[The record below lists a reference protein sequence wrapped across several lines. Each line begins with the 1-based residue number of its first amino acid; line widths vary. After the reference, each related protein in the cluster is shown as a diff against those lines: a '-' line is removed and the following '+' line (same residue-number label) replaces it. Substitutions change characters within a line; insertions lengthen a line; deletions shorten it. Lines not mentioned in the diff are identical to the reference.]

1 MIFRNTALFFL
12 ALTASS
18 ASAFTAPNPVIS
30 RTSAIMM
37 ADVAESADAELAE
50 IALDKKRV
58 GVNYQAGKADTDF
71 ARRFGDLAGKDIK
84 TVGQAFADFTTE
96 LGISVNALYKN
107 MVTDI
112 VGTTHLVVVNA
123 RFQRDPLWSLGIM
136 TTLDLLLK
144 NYPEVEVRA
153 QIKSALFKSV
163 GIDEDDVVAEA
174 KTISDWAAGKSKEDI
189 EAALTGEGGG
199 PLADIAAGI
208 KKDEFWMYSRYFGI
222 GLVKL
227 MDNIGMTMDKDE
239 VYPVMEEWMTNK
251 LGKSHLTACADS
263 DLYFKIRDK
272 LEMMETMMKEIE
284 IREKKRMAER
294 LEDKAEAALRAAD
307 REGKL
312 QDEIASE
319 AKEARDRAA
328 AKE

>member
-1 MIFRNTALFFL
+1 
-12 ALTASS
+12 
-18 ASAFTAPNPVIS
+18 
-30 RTSAIMM
+30 MM

>member
-18 ASAFTAPNPVIS
+18 ASAFTAPSPVIS